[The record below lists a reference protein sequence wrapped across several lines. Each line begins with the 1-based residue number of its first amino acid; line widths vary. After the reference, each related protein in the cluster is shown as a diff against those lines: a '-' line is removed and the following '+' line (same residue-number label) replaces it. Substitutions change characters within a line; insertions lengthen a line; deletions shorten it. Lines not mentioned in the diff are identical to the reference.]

1 MKKLVCIGGG
11 EIPRYKDGILLPYET
26 KEIDEEIVR
35 LSNKSNPKFLFIS
48 IASSHPEEYF
58 EGIKK
63 VYEKLGCI
71 VSHLD
76 TNKSYDDIKKY
87 ILNTD
92 IIYIGGGNTKFLM
105 EQLKEKGIDKLLIEA
120 YESGIVCSGL
130 SAGSYCWFNCN
141 YDLIEG
147 MNVIN
152 AVNCVHYD
160 QKDETAREKLYNVV
174 KEKGLNGYAIDN
186 CVALEFIDENV
197 KVIKSDNNRNA
208 YKIVNTDN
216 KVFEEIIPDNKSS

>member
-26 KEIDEEIVR
+26 KEIDQKIVK
-35 LSNKSNPKFLFIS
+35 LSNKEHPKFLFIS

-63 VYEKLGCI
+63 VYEELGCI

-76 TNKSYDDIKKY
+76 INKTFSELEYD

-92 IIYIGGGNTKFLM
+92 IIYIGGGNTKYLV
-105 EQLKEKGIDKLLIEA
+105 EQLKSTGIDKLLIKA
-120 YESGIVCSGL
+120 YNSGIVCSGL
-130 SAGSYCWFNCN
+130 SAGSYCWFRYN

-160 QKDETAREKLYNVV
+160 QKDEKSKNKLYDVV
-174 KEKGLNGYAIDN
+174 KEKNIIGYAIDN
-186 CVALEFIDENV
+186 QVALEFIDDDI
-197 KVIKSDNNRNA
+197 KVIKSNDNKNA
-208 YKIVNTDN
+208 YKVTFVNG
-216 KVFEEIIPDNKSS
+216 KMVEEKM

>member
-1 MKKLVCIGGG
+1 MRKKLVCIGGG
-11 EIPRYKDGILLPYET
+11 EIPRYKNGILLPYET
-26 KEIDEEIVR
+26 KEIDQEIVK
-35 LSNKSNPKFLFIS
+35 LSNKEHPRFLFIS

-63 VYEKLGCI
+63 VYEKLGCT

-76 TNKSYDDIKKY
+76 VSKSFNELEHD

-92 IIYIGGGNTKFLM
+92 IIYIGGGNTKYLV
-105 EQLKEKGIDKLLIEA
+105 EQLKNKKLDKLLTEA
-120 YESGIVCSGL
+120 YNSGIVCSGL
-130 SAGSYCWFNCN
+130 SAGSYCWFRYN

-160 QKDETAREKLYNVV
+160 HKDEISKNKLHDVV
-174 KEKGLNGYAIDN
+174 KEKNIIGYAIDN
-186 CVALEFIDENV
+186 QVALEFIDDDI
-197 KVIKSDNNRNA
+197 KVIKSNDTKNA
-208 YKIVNTDN
+208 YRISSIDGKIV
-216 KVFEEIIPDNKSS
+216 EEKM

>member
-1 MKKLVCIGGG
+1 MKKLICIGGG
-11 EIPRYKDGILLPYET
+11 EIPRYKNGILLPYET
-26 KEIDEEIVR
+26 KEIDKEIVK
-35 LSNKSNPKFLFIS
+35 LSNKENPAFLFIS

-63 VYEKLGCI
+63 VYEGLGCI

-76 TNKSYDDIKKY
+76 INKPFDELEHD

-92 IIYIGGGNTKFLM
+92 IIYIGGGNTKYLV
-105 EQLKEKGIDKLLIEA
+105 EKLKNRKLDKLLIKA
-120 YESGIVCSGL
+120 YNSGIVCSGL
-130 SAGSYCWFNCN
+130 SAGSYCWFKYN

-160 QKDETAREKLYNVV
+160 QKEEISKNKLYDVV
-174 KEKGLNGYAIDN
+174 KEKNIIGYAIDN
-186 CVALEFIDENV
+186 QVALEFIDDDI
-197 KVIKSDNNRNA
+197 KVIKSNDNKNVYRITFING
-208 YKIVNTDN
+208 KIV
-216 KVFEEIIPDNKSS
+216 EEKM

>member
-11 EIPRYKDGILLPYET
+11 EIPRYKNGILLPYET

-35 LSNKSNPKFLFIS
+35 LANKENPKFLFIS

-58 EGIKK
+58 NCIKD

-76 TNKSYDDIKKY
+76 LNKLYKEIEKDILK
-87 ILNTD
+87 TD
-92 IIYIGGGNTKFLM
+92 IIYIGGGNTKYLM
-105 EQLKEKGIDKLLIEA
+105 EQLKVKEIDKLLIQA
-120 YESGIVCSGL
+120 YNNGVVCSGL
-130 SAGSYCWFNCN
+130 SAGSYCWFKCN

-160 QKDETAREKLYNVV
+160 QKDSFAKEKLYSVV
-174 KEKGLNGYAIDN
+174 KDKNLIGYALDN
-186 CVALEFIDENV
+186 QVALEFIDDSI
-197 KVIKSDNNRNA
+197 KVIKSNSLKNA
-208 YKIVNTDN
+208 YRITYTDKSFHEEKI
-216 KVFEEIIPDNKSS
+216 

>member
-1 MKKLVCIGGG
+1 MSKKLVCIGGG

-26 KEIDEEIVR
+26 KEIDQEIVK
-35 LSNKSNPKFLFIS
+35 LSNEDHPRFLFIS
-48 IASSHPEEYF
+48 IASSHPKEYF

-63 VYEKLGCI
+63 VYEELGCT

-76 TNKSYDDIKKY
+76 INKTFSELEHD

-92 IIYIGGGNTKFLM
+92 IIYIGGGNTKYLV
-105 EQLKEKGIDKLLIEA
+105 EQLKSTGIDKLLIKA
-120 YESGIVCSGL
+120 YNSGIICSGL
-130 SAGSYCWFNCN
+130 SAGSYCWFRYN

-160 QKDETAREKLYNVV
+160 QKDEISKNKLYDVV
-174 KEKGLNGYAIDN
+174 KEKNIIGYAIDN
-186 CVALEFIDENV
+186 QVALEFIDDDI
-197 KVIKSDNNRNA
+197 KVIKSNDTKNA
-208 YKIVNTDN
+208 YRISSIDGKIV
-216 KVFEEIIPDNKSS
+216 EEKM

>member
-26 KEIDEEIVR
+26 KEIDEEIVK
-35 LSNKSNPKFLFIS
+35 LSNKNNPKFLFIS

-63 VYEKLGCI
+63 VYESLGCI

-76 TNKSYDDIKKY
+76 INESHEEMENDI
-87 ILNTD
+87 LDTD
-92 IIYIGGGNTKFLM
+92 IIYIGGGNTKYLM
-105 EQLKEKGIDKLLIEA
+105 EILKEKGIDRLLIKA
-120 YESGIVCSGL
+120 YENGIVCSGL

-160 QKDETAREKLYNVV
+160 QKDKVAKDKLYSVI
-174 KEKGLNGYAIDN
+174 KEKKLVGYAIDN
-186 CVALEFIDENV
+186 CASLEFIDNKI
-197 KVIKSDNNRNA
+197 KVIKSNNGKNA
-208 YKIVNTDN
+208 YKIVYDN
-216 KVFEEIIPDNKSS
+216 NKFIEEII